1 MIYANL
7 VIVLKALGMISFDH
21 TLSKIHITYFL
32 IAFFVPEIKEK
43 DTQQDLRMEHVE
55 ASAQQMLTDIQ
66 GNSGGLHVA

>member
-1 MIYANL
+1 
-7 VIVLKALGMISFDH
+7 MISFDH
-21 TLSKIHITYFL
+21 TLSKIHTISL
-32 IAFFVPEIKEK
+32 LRFFAPEIKEK

>member
-1 MIYANL
+1 MYDFL
-7 VIVLKALGMISFDH
+7 WPYIVQD
-21 TLSKIHITYFL
+21 TYFL

-43 DTQQDLRMEHVE
+43 DTQQDLRIEQVE

>member
-21 TLSKIHITYFL
+21 TYIVQDTYFL
-32 IAFFVPEIKEK
+32 IAFFVPEIEEK
-43 DTQQDLRMEHVE
+43 DTQQDLQMKQVE
-55 ASAQQMLTDIQ
+55 ASAQQMLTDLQ

>member
-1 MIYANL
+1 MYDF
-7 VIVLKALGMISFDH
+7 VVQD
-21 TLSKIHITYFL
+21 TYFL

-43 DTQQDLRMEHVE
+43 DTQQDLRMEQVE

>member
-1 MIYANL
+1 
-7 VIVLKALGMISFDH
+7 MISFDH
-21 TLSKIHITYFL
+21 TLSKIHTYFL

-43 DTQQDLRMEHVE
+43 DTQQDLRMEQVE

>member
-1 MIYANL
+1 MYDF
-7 VIVLKALGMISFDH
+7 VWPYIVQD
-21 TLSKIHITYFL
+21 TYFL

-43 DTQQDLRMEHVE
+43 DTQQDLRMEQVE